1 MEENKPINGLE
12 PQVEED
18 IKKKT
23 VLIVE
28 DEDISFEILSTM
40 LQEKYE
46 ILRAHNGEEGLQIIR
61 KDAKD
66 LSLVL
71 LDLMMP
77 IMDGGLGLK

>member
-28 DEDISFEILSTM
+28 DEDISYAILSTM

-46 ILRAHNGEEGLQIIR
+46 I
-61 KDAKD
+61 
-66 LSLVL
+66 
-71 LDLMMP
+71 
-77 IMDGGLGLK
+77 